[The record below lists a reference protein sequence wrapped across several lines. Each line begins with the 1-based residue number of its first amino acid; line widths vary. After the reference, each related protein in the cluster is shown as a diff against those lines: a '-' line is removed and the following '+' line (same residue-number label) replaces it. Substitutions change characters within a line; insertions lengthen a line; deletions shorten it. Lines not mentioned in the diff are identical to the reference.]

1 MTTPKLHVILGAGQ
15 IGPLVAE
22 RLLKAGHRVR
32 LVRRGPSTGGPPGV
46 DVRSVDLADP
56 AAAAEV
62 MTGAEVVYHC
72 VTPAYERWGEL
83 LLPLQRGI
91 LEGARRA
98 SAHLVVLDNLYG
110 YGRAPGGKMNED
122 TRIAPCSKKGELRA
136 EAAALLLAAR
146 DRGELSVTIG
156 RASDFIGP
164 GATMASIFGERFWQ
178 RVMSGKS
185 GECFGDP
192 DAPHSYSYV
201 GDVAAGLV
209 TLGTDPRARD
219 QVWHLPVNAA
229 EPTRQLIAR
238 VGRQMGK
245 ELNTSRVPTWVLRMM
260 GWFVPVVGEL
270 VEMTYQW
277 EGPFVLNDAK
287 FRGTFGYGATPW
299 EQALPPT
306 IQWAKARWGSKAAPR
321 EAHAES

>member
-1 MTTPKLHVILGAGQ
+1 MTTPKLHVVLGAGQ
-15 IGPLVAE
+15 IGPLVAD

-32 LVRRGPSTGGPPGV
+32 LVRRGASASGPSGAEL
-46 DVRSVDLADP
+46 RSVDLADP

-98 SAHLVVLDNLYG
+98 AAHLVVLDNLYA
-110 YGRAPGGKMNED
+110 YGRAPGGQMDE
-122 TRIAPCSKKGELRA
+122 RSPIAPCSKKGELRA
-136 EAAALLLAAR
+136 QAAALLLSAR
-146 DRGELSVTIG
+146 DRGELPVTIG

-164 GATMASIFGERFWQ
+164 GATLASIFGERFWQ

-201 GDVAAGLV
+201 DDVAAGLV
-209 TLGTDPRARD
+209 TLGTDPRARG

-229 EPTRQLIAR
+229 EPTRRLIAR
-238 VGRQMGK
+238 VGEHLGRG
-245 ELNTSRVPTWVLRMM
+245 LTTSRVPTWALRMM

-277 EGPFVLNDAK
+277 EGPFVVDDAK

-299 EQALPPT
+299 DQALPPT
-306 IQWAKARWGSKAAPR
+306 VAWAKDRFGPKLAPR
-321 EAHAES
+321 EAHAGP